1 MKNSSSTGFTLLELL
16 VAVAIFALL
25 GVGSYRLLATTIATR
40 DMAHKHDAEL
50 MQLQKALTTLN
61 RDLSQAI
68 GRSVRNEY
76 GDPVAA
82 MVIKNNAFDVTRT
95 GWPNPMQQAR
105 SQLQRVHYELN
116 SKGELIRLSWQ
127 QLDRERGSKPQ
138 QSVLLKQVE
147 TIQIKAYSGSGALVQ
162 EWPNTQNQASNAALL
177 DELPRAIEIMITV
190 KPWGEIRR
198 YFRLPQNVEV
208 TKSAT

>member
-1 MKNSSSTGFTLLELL
+1 MQTTKHLGFTLLELL

-25 GVGSYRLLATTIATR
+25 GVGSYRLLATTISTR
-40 DMAHKHDAEL
+40 DMAREHDAAL
-50 MQLQKALTTLN
+50 MQLQKALTTIN
-61 RDLSQAI
+61 RDISQAI

-76 GDPVAA
+76 GDPIGAVEL
-82 MVIKNNAFDVTRT
+82 KNNNLDLTRT

-116 SKGELIRLSWQ
+116 TKGELLRLSWP

-138 QSVLLKQVE
+138 QYVLLKQVE
-147 TIQIKAYSGSGALVQ
+147 KIQINAYSDSGSLVT
-162 EWPNTQNQASNAALL
+162 EWPISQSQSATASSLN
-177 DELPRAIEIMITV
+177 ELPRAIEVIMTV

-198 YFRLPQNVEV
+198 YFRLPQNIEA
-208 TKSAT
+208 TKNAT

>member
-1 MKNSSSTGFTLLELL
+1 MKNSSSSGFTLLELL

-40 DMAHKHDAEL
+40 DMAHNHDAEL

-82 MVIKNNAFDVTRT
+82 MVIKNNTFAVTRT

-147 TIQIKAYSGSGALVQ
+147 TIQIKAYSVSGALVQ

>member
-1 MKNSSSTGFTLLELL
+1 MKTTGQIGFTLLELL

-25 GVGSYRLLATTIATR
+25 GVGSYRLLASTISTR
-40 DMAHKHDAEL
+40 DMAREHDAAL
-50 MQLQKALTTLN
+50 TQLQKALTTMN
-61 RDLSQAI
+61 RDISQAI

-76 GDPVAA
+76 GDAIGAVEL
-82 MVIKNNAFDVTRT
+82 KNNTLDLTRT

-116 SKGELIRLSWQ
+116 TKGELLRISWP

-138 QSVLLKQVE
+138 QNVLLKQVE
-147 TIQIKAYSGSGALVQ
+147 KMQIKAYSDNGALVL
-162 EWPNTQNQASNAALL
+162 EWPLL
-177 DELPRAIEIMITV
+177 QSQTTTAPSLNELPRAIEVIMTV

-198 YFRLPQNVEV
+198 YFRLPQNIEV
-208 TKSAT
+208 QKHAT

>member
-1 MKNSSSTGFTLLELL
+1 M
-16 VAVAIFALL
+16 
-25 GVGSYRLLATTIATR
+25 
-40 DMAHKHDAEL
+40 
-50 MQLQKALTTLN
+50 
-61 RDLSQAI
+61 SQAI

-82 MVIKNNAFDVTRT
+82 MVIKNNTFDVTRT

-162 EWPNTQNQASNAALL
+162 EWPSTQNQASNAALL
-177 DELPRAIEIMITV
+177 DEVPRAIEIMITV

-198 YFRLPQNVEV
+198 YFRLPQHVEV
-208 TKSAT
+208 AKSAT